1 MWLNLNQISNIPM
14 KIDKQ
19 KLVELLVEK
28 TSMEEEEVRSQLD
41 QLIERIIDAAKRG
54 KALEIREFGLFYF
67 DEAGELKFDP
77 SDELSTEISFKYA
90 GMKPV
95 ELKPERDTSFPE
107 PEEDDDDLEDFDF
120 LSDIA
125 SDDSNVYPGTEEEKG
140 VFADQEKPAEKKKST
155 TLKSP
160 KFQAKKRSGSIIWV
174 FAAIVAVAA
183 LVLAYLYFI
192 GSLATTTQQPSP
204 AVTQVEPD
212 ELTSMNEGE
221 SQPSASESN
230 EEQQQ
235 SAETA
240 NQSQESEIPEAEIEI
255 ESSVEPPEEI
265 IPSDPAEPARETE
278 VSNEDQ
284 PLYGLRGSV
293 MEEAN
298 SGYSIVLHSFTEEE
312 NARSTS
318 ESLTQQGYRSIVSS
332 RTVADRTMWRVS
344 VGQFET
350 LQDAQQ
356 ATRNLPEPYNTQNFI
371 HRIQIN

>member
-41 QLIERIIDAAKRG
+41 QLIDRIIDAAKRG

-107 PEEDDDDLEDFDF
+107 AEEDDDLEDFDF
-120 LSDIA
+120 LSDIT
-125 SDDSNVYPGTEEEKG
+125 SDESNVYPGTEEEKG
-140 VFADQEKPAEKKKST
+140 VFTDEEKPVEKKKSAP
-155 TLKSP
+155 LKSP
-160 KFQAKKRSGSIIWV
+160 KFQAKKRSGSILWV
-174 FAAIVAVAA
+174 FGAIVAVAA

-204 AVTQVEPD
+204 AVTQVEPEALND
-212 ELTSMNEGE
+212 MSEDDQSSSAGE
-221 SQPSASESN
+221 SNDVQPS
-230 EEQQQ
+230 
-235 SAETA
+235 ETE
-240 NQSQESEIPEAEIEI
+240 NQGQESETPEAEIEI
-255 ESSVEPPEEI
+255 ESSVEPPEDI

-298 SGYSIVLHSFTEEE
+298 NGYSIVLHSFTEEE
-312 NARSTS
+312 NARNTA

>member
-1 MWLNLNQISNIPM
+1 M

-19 KLVELLVEK
+19 KLVELLVQK
-28 TSMEEEEVRSQLD
+28 TSMGEEEVKSQLD

-67 DEAGELKFDP
+67 DEDGELKFDP

-95 ELKPERDTSFPE
+95 ELKPERDTTFPE
-107 PEEDDDDLEDFDF
+107 AEEDDDFEDFDF
-120 LSDIA
+120 LSDIPG
-125 SDDSNVYPGTEEEKG
+125 DDSNVFPGTEEEKG

-155 TLKSP
+155 PLKSP
-160 KFQAKKRSGSIIWV
+160 KFQSNKRSGSIIWV
-174 FAAIVAVAA
+174 FAAILAVAI

-192 GSLATTTQQPSP
+192 GSLATSTQEPSP
-204 AVTQVEPD
+204 AVTQVEPEVLND
-212 ELTSMNEGE
+212 ENVAARDDSTE
-221 SQPSASESN
+221 
-230 EEQQQ
+230 
-235 SAETA
+235 
-240 NQSQESEIPEAEIEI
+240 ESEAPDAEIEM

-265 IPSDPAEPARETE
+265 IPADPAEPAEETD

-284 PLYGLRGSV
+284 SLYGLRGSV

-298 SGYSIVLHSFTEEE
+298 NGYSIVLHSFTEEE

-318 ESLTQQGYRSIVSS
+318 ENLTRQGYRSIVSS

-350 LQDAQQ
+350 LQNAQQ
-356 ATRNLPEPYNTQNFI
+356 ATRDLPEPYNVQNFI
-371 HRIQIN
+371 QRIQIN

>member
-1 MWLNLNQISNIPM
+1 M

-28 TSMEEEEVRSQLD
+28 TRMDEEEVKNQLE

-67 DEAGELKFDP
+67 DESGELKFDP

-107 PEEDDDDLEDFDF
+107 VEEEDDLEDFDF
-120 LSDIA
+120 LSDI
-125 SDDSNVYPGTEEEKG
+125 SEDDSTIYPGTEDEKDVFEE
-140 VFADQEKPAEKKKST
+140 DEKPAEKKKT
-155 TLKSP
+155 PTYKSP
-160 KFQAKKRSGSIIWV
+160 RYQQKKRSGSLFWV

-192 GSLATTTQQPSP
+192 GSSATSTQEPSP
-204 AVTQVEPD
+204 AITQVEPD
-212 ELTSMNEGE
+212 PNNQMETEMDEGE
-221 SQPSASESN
+221 ELSSA
-230 EEQQQ
+230 
-235 SAETA
+235 AETDSG
-240 NQSQESEIPEAEIEI
+240 QSEDDSDAEIEI

-265 IPSDPAEPARETE
+265 IPSDPVEPAQETE
-278 VSNEDQ
+278 VSNEEQ
-284 PLYGLRGSV
+284 SLYGLQGSV

-298 SGYSIVLHSFTEEE
+298 NGYSIVLHSFPEEA
-312 NARSTS
+312 NARTAA
-318 ESLTQQGYRSIVSS
+318 EELTRQGYRTIVNS
-332 RTVADRTMWRVS
+332 RTVANRTMWRVS

-350 LQDAQQ
+350 LQDAQT
-356 ATRNLPEPYNTQNFI
+356 ATQNLPAPYNTQNFI
-371 HRIQIN
+371 QRIQLN

>member
-1 MWLNLNQISNIPM
+1 M

-28 TSMEEEEVRSQLD
+28 TRMEEEEVRSQLD
-41 QLIERIIDAAKRG
+41 QLIERIIGAAKRG

-67 DEAGELKFDP
+67 DESGELKFDP

-107 PEEDDDDLEDFDF
+107 AEEDDLEDFDF
-120 LSDIA
+120 LSDIN

-140 VFADQEKPAEKKKST
+140 VFADQEKPAEKKKSIP
-155 TLKSP
+155 LKSS
-160 KFQAKKRSGSIIWV
+160 KFQAKKRSGSILWV
-174 FAAIVAVAA
+174 FAAILVVAA

-204 AVTQVEPD
+204 AVTQVEPEALND
-212 ELTSMNEGE
+212 MSEDDQSSSAGE
-221 SQPSASESN
+221 SNDVQPS
-230 EEQQQ
+230 
-235 SAETA
+235 ETE
-240 NQSQESEIPEAEIEI
+240 NQGQESETPEAEIEI
-255 ESSVEPPEEI
+255 ESSVEPPEDI

-278 VSNEDQ
+278 VSSEEQ
-284 PLYGLRGSV
+284 PLYGLQGSV

-298 SGYSIVLHSFTEEE
+298 NGYSIVLHSFPEEA
-312 NARSTS
+312 NARTAA
-318 ESLTQQGYRSIVSS
+318 EELTRQGYRTIVNS
-332 RTVADRTMWRVS
+332 RTVANRTMWRVS

-350 LQDAQQ
+350 LQDAQT
-356 ATRNLPEPYNTQNFI
+356 ATQNLPAPYNTQNFI
-371 HRIQIN
+371 QRIQIN

>member
-1 MWLNLNQISNIPM
+1 M

-19 KLVELLVEK
+19 KLVELLVDK
-28 TSMEEEEVRSQLD
+28 TSMGEEEVKSQLD

-107 PEEDDDDLEDFDF
+107 AEEEDDLEDFDF
-120 LSDIA
+120 LSDITA
-125 SDDSNVYPGTEEEKG
+125 DDSEVYAGTEEQQD
-140 VFADQEKPAEKKKST
+140 VFAEDVKPAEKKKETKPSS
-155 TLKSP
+155 LKSP
-160 KFQAKKRSGSIIWV
+160 GLRAKKRSGSIMWV
-174 FAAIVAVAA
+174 FAAIIGVAI

-192 GSLATTTQQPSP
+192 GSLATSTQDASP
-204 AVTQVEPD
+204 AVTQVVPESLNRMD
-212 ELTSMNEGE
+212 EDDQT
-221 SQPSASESN
+221 QTT
-230 EEQQQ
+230 EENVSGRQ
-235 SAETA
+235 AETEQNNA
-240 NQSQESEIPEAEIEI
+240 TNGTTDAEIEI
-255 ESSVEPPEEI
+255 ESSVEPPEDI
-265 IPSDPAEPARETE
+265 IPTDPAEPAEETD
-278 VSNEDQ
+278 VSDIDQ

-293 MEEAN
+293 TQEAN
-298 SGYSIVLHSFTEEE
+298 NGYSIVLHSFTEEE

-318 ESLTQQGYRSIVSS
+318 GNLTRQGYRSIVSS
-332 RTVADRTMWRVS
+332 RTVADQTMWRVS

-350 LQDAQQ
+350 LQDAQR
-356 ATRNLPEPYNTQNFI
+356 ATTNLPEPYNTQNFI

>member
-28 TSMEEEEVRSQLD
+28 TRMEEEEVRSQLD
-41 QLIERIIDAAKRG
+41 QLIERIIGAAKRG

-107 PEEDDDDLEDFDF
+107 AEEEDDLEDFDF
-120 LSDIA
+120 LSDIN

-140 VFADQEKPAEKKKST
+140 VFADQEKPAEKKKSIP
-155 TLKSP
+155 LKSS
-160 KFQAKKRSGSIIWV
+160 KFQAKKRSGSIMWV
-174 FAAIVAVAA
+174 FAAILVVAA

-204 AVTQVEPD
+204 AVTQVEPGELNTLNED
-212 ELTSMNEGE
+212 ERQSSATENSEG
-221 SQPSASESN
+221 QP
-230 EEQQQ
+230 
-235 SAETA
+235 AETD
-240 NQSQESEIPEAEIEI
+240 NQRQESALPEAEIEV

-265 IPSDPAEPARETE
+265 IPSDPVEPARETE
-278 VSNEDQ
+278 VSTVNQ

-298 SGYSIVLHSFTEEE
+298 NGYSIVLHSFTEEE

-318 ESLTQQGYRSIVSS
+318 ESLTQQGYRAIVNS

-356 ATRNLPEPYNTQNFI
+356 ATSNLPEPFNTRNFI
-371 HRIQIN
+371 QRIQIN

>member
-1 MWLNLNQISNIPM
+1 MWLNLNQISKTPM
-14 KIDKQ
+14 KINKQ

-28 TSMEEEEVRSQLD
+28 TSMEEEEVKSQLD

-95 ELKPERDTSFPE
+95 ELKPERDTSFPVA
-107 PEEDDDDLEDFDF
+107 EEEDDLEDFDF
-120 LSDIA
+120 LSDITG
-125 SDDSNVYPGTEEEKG
+125 DDSDIYAGTEEEQD
-140 VFADQEKPAEKKKST
+140 VFAPEEKPAEKKKTT

-160 KFQAKKRSGSIIWV
+160 RLQAKRRSGSLMWV
-174 FAAIVAVAA
+174 FAAVVGVAI

-192 GSLATTTQQPSP
+192 GSLATSTQEQSP
-204 AVTQVEPD
+204 AVTQVDPEPFSDMD
-212 ELTSMNEGE
+212 EDEQTTSTDVNDGSEQDETEPENE
-221 SQPSASESN
+221 ASE
-230 EEQQQ
+230 
-235 SAETA
+235 TA
-240 NQSQESEIPEAEIEI
+240 DPEIEA

-265 IPSDPAEPARETE
+265 IPVDPAEPEEETD
-278 VSNEDQ
+278 VSNVDQ

-293 MEEAN
+293 VEEAN
-298 SGYSIVLHSFTEEE
+298 SGYSIVLHSFPEEE
-312 NARSTS
+312 TARATS
-318 ESLTQQGYRSIVSS
+318 ADLTRQDYRSIVTS

-344 VGQFET
+344 IGQFET

-356 ATRNLPEPYNTQNFI
+356 AAQDLPEPYNTQNFI
-371 HRIQIN
+371 QRIQIN

>member
-28 TSMEEEEVRSQLD
+28 TSMEEKKVRSQLD

-67 DEAGELKFDP
+67 DEDGELKFNP
-77 SDELSTEISFKYA
+77 SEELSTEISFKYA

-107 PEEDDDDLEDFDF
+107 ADEEDDLEDFDF
-120 LSDIA
+120 LSDITT
-125 SDDSNVYPGTEEEKG
+125 DDTNVYPDTEEEQG
-140 VFADQEKPAEKKKST
+140 VFVAQEKPAEKEKST

-192 GSLATTTQQPSP
+192 GSLSTTTQQPSP
-204 AVTQVEPD
+204 AVTQVEPEELNTID
-212 ELTSMNEGE
+212 EDERLPTE
-221 SQPSASESN
+221 SENGDESAAVTE
-230 EEQQQ
+230 
-235 SAETA
+235 
-240 NQSQESEIPEAEIEI
+240 NQTQESETPETETDIDI

-265 IPSDPAEPARETE
+265 IPSDPAEPANEME
-278 VSNEDQ
+278 VSVEDQ
-284 PLYGLRGSV
+284 PLYGLKGAV
-293 MEEAN
+293 MEAAN
-298 SGYSIVLHSFTEEE
+298 RGYSIVLHSFTEEP

-318 ESLTQQGYRSIVSS
+318 EELTQQGYRSIVNS
-332 RTVADRTMWRVS
+332 RTVGDRTMWRVS

-356 ATRNLPEPYNTQNFI
+356 ATSNLPEPYNTQNFI
-371 HRIQIN
+371 QRIQIN

>member
-28 TSMEEEEVRSQLD
+28 TRMEEEEVRSQLD
-41 QLIERIIDAAKRG
+41 QLIERIIGAAKRG

-67 DEAGELKFDP
+67 DEEGELKFDP

-204 AVTQVEPD
+204 AVTQVEPEALND
-212 ELTSMNEGE
+212 MSEDDQSSSAGE
-221 SQPSASESN
+221 SNDVQPS
-230 EEQQQ
+230 
-235 SAETA
+235 ETE
-240 NQSQESEIPEAEIEI
+240 NQGQESETPEAEIEI
-255 ESSVEPPEEI
+255 ESSVEPPEDI

>member
-1 MWLNLNQISNIPM
+1 MWLNSNQISNNPM
-14 KIDKQ
+14 KINKQ

-28 TSMEEEEVRSQLD
+28 TSMDEKEVKSQLD
-41 QLIERIIDAAKRG
+41 QLIERILDAAKRG

-67 DEAGELKFDP
+67 NEAGELKFDP

-107 PEEDDDDLEDFDF
+107 AEEDDELEDFDF
-120 LSDIA
+120 LSDITE
-125 SDDSNVYPGTEEEKG
+125 DDSNVYAGTEEEKA
-140 VFADQEKPAEKKKST
+140 VFTDEEKPAEKSKKAP
-155 TLKSP
+155 LKSP
-160 KFQAKKRSGSIIWV
+160 KLQSKKRSGSLLWV
-174 FAAIVAVAA
+174 FAAIVAVAV

-192 GSLATTTQQPSP
+192 GSLATSTQQPSP
-204 AVTQVEPD
+204 AVTQVEPESLNTMD
-212 ELTSMNEGE
+212 EDEE
-221 SQPSASESN
+221 SEPSESESSN
-230 EEQQQ
+230 EP
-235 SAETA
+235 AETETA
-240 NQSQESEIPEAEIEI
+240 EQEPAAEIEI

-265 IPSDPAEPARETE
+265 IPSDPAEPAREAE
-278 VSNEDQ
+278 VSNENQ
-284 PLYGLRGSV
+284 PLYGLRGTV
-293 MEEAN
+293 MNAAN
-298 SGYSIVLHSFTEEE
+298 SGYSIVLHSFTEEV
-312 NARSTS
+312 NARNTA
-318 ESLTQQGYRSIVSS
+318 EQLTRQGYRSIVSS

>member
-1 MWLNLNQISNIPM
+1 M

-28 TSMEEEEVRSQLD
+28 TSMEEEEVKSQLD

-107 PEEDDDDLEDFDF
+107 VEEDDDLEDFDF
-120 LSDIA
+120 LSDINT
-125 SDDSNVYPGTEEEKG
+125 DDSTVYAGTDEEKD
-140 VFADQEKPAEKKKST
+140 VFAHEDKPAEKKKSPPI
-155 TLKSP
+155 KSP
-160 KFQAKKRSGSIIWV
+160 EFQAKKRSGSLMWV
-174 FAAIVAVAA
+174 FAAIVGVAV

-192 GSLATTTQQPSP
+192 GSLATSTQQPSP
-204 AVTQVEPD
+204 AITQVEPD
-212 ELTSMNEGE
+212 ALNDMNDDEE
-221 SQPSASESN
+221 SPVANGNGDGQP
-230 EEQQQ
+230 
-235 SAETA
+235 AEMG
-240 NQSQESEIPEAEIEI
+240 NQDQESETTEPEIEI
-255 ESSVEPPEEI
+255 ESSIEPPEEI
-265 IPSDPAEPARETE
+265 IPIDPAEPARDTE
-278 VSNEDQ
+278 VSREDQ
-284 PLYGLRGSV
+284 PLYGLRGLV
-293 MEEAN
+293 MDEA
-298 SGYSIVLHSFTEEE
+298 SRGYSIVLHSFTEEA

-318 ESLTQQGYRSIVSS
+318 EELTQEGYRSIVSS
-332 RTVADRTMWRVS
+332 RTVTERTMWRVS

-350 LQDAQQ
+350 LQDAQKAAQ
-356 ATRNLPEPYNTQNFI
+356 NLPEPYNTQNFI